1 MTVCEDVPVEKCQ
14 LVTRTVCEGEDLKP
28 QGSSTNCNKVVK
40 LTNCR
45 IDENCCKKVERT
57 VCTTSDGAEE
67 CRKCGY
73 ECSQCLDEIP
83 FLDQLTKVDLRSA
96 DSIPFVPLRR
106 IPKQKRRF

>member
-1 MTVCEDVPVEKCQ
+1 MKVCEDIPVEKCQ

-45 IDENCCKKVERT
+45 TDENCCKKVERR
-57 VCTTSDGAEE
+57 VCTSSDGEE
-67 CRKCGY
+67 DCRSCGY
-73 ECSQCLDEIP
+73 ECSQCSQIP
-83 FLDQLTKVDLRSA
+83 FLDQITNVDFKRST

-106 IPKQKRRF
+106 IPKQKQRF